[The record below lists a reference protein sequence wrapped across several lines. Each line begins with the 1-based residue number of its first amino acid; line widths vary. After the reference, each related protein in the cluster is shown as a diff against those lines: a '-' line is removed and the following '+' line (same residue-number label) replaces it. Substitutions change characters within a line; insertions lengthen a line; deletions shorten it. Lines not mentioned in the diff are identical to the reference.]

1 MAKCKLN
8 YTFHNPTSVDDT
20 AEMLIKFF
28 VEVNNPKVDE
38 ALKKLAEKSEKKL
51 GHSA

>member
-8 YTFHNPTSVDDT
+8 YTFHNPNSVDDT

-28 VEVNNPKVDE
+28 VEVNKPKVDE

>member
-1 MAKCKLN
+1 MN
-8 YTFHNPTSVDDT
+8 YKFNNPNSEEDT

-28 VEVNNPKVDE
+28 VEVNKPKVKE
-38 ALKKLAEKSEKKL
+38 ALKKFAEKSEEKP